1 MKTHQLRSLHKFFV
15 GFSNNSFEGMKTHQ
29 NRSKSIL
36 KNHMCFGR
44 GDQVGPQPL
53 FYYRKLSFPPRK
65 INLQQSESAKMFG
78 KLPRGEYW
86 FFVHRK
92 NVQPKKYL
100 CNIGKSS
107 LIPPKKKTWMA
118 FKNQKIALS
127 IGRGFGHPPLKKK
140 TPGKVPPLRPSF
152 YHQLETRKTSLPVV
166 NKENMCFP
174 MGVSKNRD
182 TPKWMVYNGK
192 PY

>member
-36 KNHMCFGR
+36 QNHMCFGR

-65 INLQQSESAKMFG
+65 INLQQSESLKCLENSLAESIGFSSG
-78 KLPRGEYW
+78 
-86 FFVHRK
+86 

-100 CNIGKSS
+100 CNIGKSTF
-107 LIPPKKKTWMA
+107 IPPQ
-118 FKNQKIALS
+118 KNGWHLRTPIALS
-127 IGRGFGHPPLKKK
+127 IGRGFGHPPFKKENTWKSSAVATFILPSTWNPLK
-140 TPGKVPPLRPSF
+140 PG
-152 YHQLETRKTSLPVV
+152 LPVV
-166 NKENMCFP
+166 N
-174 MGVSKNRD
+174 
-182 TPKWMVYNGK
+182 
-192 PY
+192 